1 MSAKGENDVSNAK
14 VDMNTAANNPL
25 CARLQMKFDGR
36 GVAAAGR
43 AANTVSVPRQP
54 SAASKARR
62 ISDPFE
68 KTAEYAYASAPA
80 KSRSDKTI
88 KINTANAAAS
98 KSQSRDSAEAQAKR
112 RTAANEVTT
121 PFASG
126 AYAAAYQRA
135 AAIRARAYDGSEARA
150 SARREEARRV
160 AKRRPKPL
168 SPAWFKYLK
177 EDFKNPVADEVKV
190 ETPSVSKGIIIAVVL
205 CAIVVMMIIF
215 SFAQISEFKR
225 EISGLE
231 AQKNEL
237 NEQIQQLAL
246 DIDLKNDVRAIEQTA
261 TEDIGMVKSNQV
273 QSKYITV
280 GDGERVVV
288 VDNKT
293 EAEKQDL
300 GMFST
305 LMSAVSANWDRL
317 LDYID

>member
-1 MSAKGENDVSNAK
+1 MSNAK
-14 VDMNTAANNPL
+14 VNMNTAANNPL

-36 GVAAAGR
+36 GAAAAGR
-43 AANTVSVPRQP
+43 AANASTVSFPRQTNT
-54 SAASKARR
+54 AASKARR

-68 KTAEYAYASAPA
+68 KTAKYAYATAPA
-80 KSRSDKTI
+80 KIKADKTI
-88 KINTANAAAS
+88 KIDTVNAS
-98 KSQSRDSAEAQAKR
+98 KRASQSRDSAEAQARR

-135 AAIRARAYDGSEARA
+135 AAIRARAYDGSEAKA
-150 SARREEARRV
+150 SARREEARR
-160 AKRRPKPL
+160 AAMRRPKVF
-168 SPAWFKYLK
+168 SRAWFKQLK
-177 EDFKNPVADEVKV
+177 EGFKNPIADEVRV
-190 ETPSVSKGIIIAVVL
+190 ETPSVSKGIIIAIVL

-237 NEQIQQLAL
+237 NEQIQQLTL
-246 DIDLKNDVRAIEQTA
+246 DIDLKNDVRVIEQTA

-293 EAEKQDL
+293 DAAGQDL
-300 GMFST
+300 GVFST